1 MSCRNK
7 AFTLM
12 ELLVVVA
19 IIGVLVGVVVVSMQA
34 VRASATRSESLGA
47 LRQMALAYGQYTDEH
62 RGRLMPGYID
72 DTILT
77 STPAFEKMQ
86 AKLSSGEVLAPE
98 DSASYVWRL
107 APYLDHAWETFFT
120 DLDYATLEV
129 RVSNENARGAPQRR
143 TSTLSASP

>member
-19 IIGVLVGVVVVSMQA
+19 IIGLLVGVVVVSMQA

-77 STPAFEKMQ
+77 STPAFT
-86 AKLSSGEVLAPE
+86 A
-98 DSASYVWRL
+98 
-107 APYLDHAWETFFT
+107 
-120 DLDYATLEV
+120 
-129 RVSNENARGAPQRR
+129 RR
-143 TSTLSASP
+143 TSGDWHPIWTMRGRPSSRTSTTPR